1 MESTRSCYIIAAWG
15 GQRRMP
21 QHPDLEK
28 DGALY
33 LREHVKRV
41 LSYCKS
47 INHIVVASPR
57 GFFYKGY
64 EEYLAELEGL
74 REVNGVTIEVFRREN
89 VGFSYGSFSDVFGKH
104 RTQFNYYFIAED
116 DYLPAV
122 QDFDQILLRMIDRL
136 PKCGFLCGLVWPVK
150 DYAYGCAAI
159 FLGLMRAEALEKIWL
174 RNRCL
179 VKLSNPTSYGE
190 AERRGQ
196 VGLSEAIVNAGYTI
210 EDWTK
215 SYSSLFLRMSTVE
228 VYGDP
233 KLPPLYVPA
242 QTI

>member
-1 MESTRSCYIIAAWG
+1 
-15 GQRRMP
+15 MP
-21 QHPDLEK
+21 QHPNLKK

-33 LREHVKRV
+33 LREHAKKV
-41 LSYCKS
+41 LLYCKN

-57 GFFYKGY
+57 GAGFYQGY
-64 EEYLAELEGL
+64 EEYLEELERL

-89 VGFSYGSFSDVFGKH
+89 VGFSYGSFNDVFGKY
-104 RTQFNYYFIAED
+104 RTKFDYYFVAED

-122 QDFDQILLRMIDRL
+122 PDFDQILLCMIKGL

-159 FLGLMRAEALEKIWL
+159 FLGLMRSEALEKIWL
-174 RNRCL
+174 RNGCL
-179 VKLSNPTSYGE
+179 VRLSNPTSYGE

-196 VGLSEAIVNAGYTI
+196 VGLSNAIVNAGYTI

-215 SYSSLFLRMSTVE
+215 NYSSLYLRESAVE